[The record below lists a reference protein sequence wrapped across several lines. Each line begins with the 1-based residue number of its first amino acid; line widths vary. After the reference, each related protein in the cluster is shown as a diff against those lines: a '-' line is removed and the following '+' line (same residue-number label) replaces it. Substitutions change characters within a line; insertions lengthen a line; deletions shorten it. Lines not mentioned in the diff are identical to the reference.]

1 MKLDNI
7 EKLILI
13 QAGPNDVNAIRSL
26 TRQAYSKWVPVIER
40 ELLPTTADYAEAI
53 KKHRFDLLYRNS
65 ELVALVETVSGQD
78 YLLIEN
84 IAVSPL
90 FQGRGF
96 GRKLVSHAE
105 KIAASLGH
113 LKIKLYTNKL
123 FAENIRFYRRL
134 GYRIDREQEFKGG
147 TAVHMS
153 KLVEV

>member
-90 FQGRGF
+90 FQEEV
-96 GRKLVSHAE
+96 LDE
-105 KIAASLGH
+105 SLWAMP
-113 LKIKLYTNKL
+113 KK
-123 FAENIRFYRRL
+123 
-134 GYRIDREQEFKGG
+134 
-147 TAVHMS
+147 
-153 KLVEV
+153 